1 MMAMS
6 DARDEPPARG
16 MRTMAL
22 SALLG
27 LILLFSLGA
36 IVGTGVAWFEPGSD
50 SNPATVGI
58 LVGIAVAA
66 AALSFWGLLRL
77 KPWAGADEP
86 MSPKTRKARNLL
98 YASAALG
105 AVIGA
110 VLALGTIDMGEPF
123 GLFSNGPLSRAV
135 VIPILA
141 VWLLVVPVI
150 SWQWHRSVDEHEAEA
165 YKFGGIAAL
174 YLYAFVTP
182 AWWLAWR
189 AGLVPA
195 PDIMVIY
202 LAVIVV
208 MTVGWFWRRNR

>member
-1 MMAMS
+1 
-6 DARDEPPARG
+6 
-16 MRTMAL
+16 MRTVAL
-22 SALLG
+22 SALLA

-36 IVGTGVAWFEPGSD
+36 IAGAGVAWFEPGSD
-50 SNPATVGI
+50 SDPLTAGIVVG
-58 LVGIAVAA
+58 VAVAA
-66 AALSFWGLLRL
+66 AALSLWGLLRL

-86 MSPKTRKARNLL
+86 ISPKTRKARNLL

-110 VLALGTIDMGEPF
+110 VLALGTIDMDDPF
-123 GLFSNGPLSRAV
+123 GLFSNRPLSRTV

-189 AGLVPA
+189 AGMLPA
-195 PDIMVIY
+195 PEAMAIY
-202 LAVIVV
+202 LAVIAV
-208 MTVGWFWRRNR
+208 MTAGWFWRRHR